1 MKFKRWVLYKVYNIK
16 CFPLFY
22 SKMCIYHD
30 EVFLCKEKT
39 FIKAG
44 LFTRPRQIQSH
55 TYTRQIPTSFKKMA
69 NSSSTLYI
77 KPDPTVPKQFRKGQN
92 RNFLILFFLS
102 FHFISFF
109 LSRYLRVS
117 FVSFPL
123 AVHDLSFSFLFSSKF
138 VEILLI
144 YSY

>member
-30 EVFLCKEKT
+30 EVFLECKEKT
-39 FIKAG
+39 FIKTG
-44 LFTRPRQIQSH
+44 LFTRPRQIQSL
-55 TYTRQIPTSFKKMA
+55 TYTHQIPTSFKKIA

-102 FHFISFF
+102 FHFIFPFPLSTRFFCF
-109 LSRYLRVS
+109 LSTRSSRPFL
-117 FVSFPL
+117 F
-123 AVHDLSFSFLFSSKF
+123 LSFQFK
-138 VEILLI
+138 IR
-144 YSY
+144 